1 VDQRLSLGLGIE
13 QRDERTGGQ
22 KIRQIFLATLGV
34 MMAKKCQDDSLIE
47 AIDRTGHI
55 AKSYGT
61 RWDLIDSLFRL

>member
-1 VDQRLSLGLGIE
+1 
-13 QRDERTGGQ
+13 
-22 KIRQIFLATLGV
+22 
-34 MMAKKCQDDSLIE
+34 MAKKCQDDSLIE